1 MAGLSIGPLAGT
13 RIAVCRGVFRAADRI
28 AAPART
34 GMRLK
39 HLKANAPAP
48 RPSGRKIGLG
58 DLNSVGMKRPVAK
71 RLRFAEFSLCP
82 FRGIDFVRGVNFQQT
97 LTNFRL
103 PAVFAEHILQEA
115 NDKSRHQTLL
125 LRRQHQNQCHIIRG
139 CRDRFD
145 RDQTRRGCPYWKTA
159 VQGSRDLRPGGLLPK
174 KCTSRRRRDCSNAV
188 DHGANRGRT
197 ADVAVEQ
204 EP

>member
-1 MAGLSIGPLAGT
+1 
-13 RIAVCRGVFRAADRI
+13 
-28 AAPART
+28 
-34 GMRLK
+34 
-39 HLKANAPAP
+39 
-48 RPSGRKIGLG
+48 
-58 DLNSVGMKRPVAK
+58 VAK

-82 FRGIDFVRGVNFQQT
+82 FRGIDLVRSVNFQRT

-125 LRRQHQNQCHIIRG
+125 LRRQHQNQLHVIRRCG
-139 CRDRFD
+139 DRFD
-145 RDQTRRGCPYWKTA
+145 RDQTPARLSVRKAALPGDHRIYDPA
-159 VQGSRDLRPGGLLPK
+159 GGLLPK
-174 KCTSRRRRDCSNAV
+174 KCTSRRRRDCGDAV
-188 DHGANRGRT
+188 DHGANGGRT